1 MLKTRN
7 EIIHA
12 VKKHHKKLIVLKRV
26 LKNIGQ
32 IPNTN
37 LSQAFCDI
45 FGEHVLRCN
54 GRFILYR
61 EIH

>member
-1 MLKTRN
+1 MLKIRN

-12 VKKHHKKLIVLKRV
+12 VKKHHKKLIDLKRV

-37 LSQAFCDI
+37 LSSFTTSSI
-45 FGEHVLRCN
+45 VSITR
-54 GRFILYR
+54 
-61 EIH
+61 